1 MFVPSHAEASEEIRP
16 LAELNRKKILET
28 GAHIRELCGEPKTFE
43 EILQKVFQ
51 DYGMQM
57 TYQQYAL
64 IGSTVRSYLAWLE
77 ARGGAEAVIEENRM
91 LWKKTV

>member
-1 MFVPSHAEASEEIRP
+1 
-16 LAELNRKKILET
+16 
-28 GAHIRELCGEPKTFE
+28 
-43 EILQKVFQ
+43 
-51 DYGMQM
+51 MQM

-64 IGSTVRSYLAWLE
+64 IGSTVRSYLTWLE